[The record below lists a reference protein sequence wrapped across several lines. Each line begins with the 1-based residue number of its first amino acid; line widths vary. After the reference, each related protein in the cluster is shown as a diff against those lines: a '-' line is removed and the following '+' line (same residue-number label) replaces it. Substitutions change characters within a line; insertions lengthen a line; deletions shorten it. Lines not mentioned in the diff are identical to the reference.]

1 MLIYVFAIF
10 YVLMYI
16 CNGGFTCSWKSCDW
30 MVCNLNYLAGVSCYP
45 MELLFYFSIRFCIAA
60 LLHTHTHRANDSRSY
75 FSQFPIILSDTYI
88 LCLFVFLWPA
98 S

>member
-45 MELLFYFSIRFCIAA
+45 MKLLFYFSIRFCIAA
-60 LLHTHTHRANDSRSY
+60 LLHTHTHTE
-75 FSQFPIILSDTYI
+75 QMILGPIFPN
-88 LCLFVFLWPA
+88 FL
-98 S
+98 

>member
-30 MVCNLNYLAGVSCYP
+30 MVCNLNYLAGVNCYP
-45 MELLFYFSIRFCIAA
+45 MELLFYFS
-60 LLHTHTHRANDSRSY
+60 
-75 FSQFPIILSDTYI
+75 
-88 LCLFVFLWPA
+88 
-98 S
+98 